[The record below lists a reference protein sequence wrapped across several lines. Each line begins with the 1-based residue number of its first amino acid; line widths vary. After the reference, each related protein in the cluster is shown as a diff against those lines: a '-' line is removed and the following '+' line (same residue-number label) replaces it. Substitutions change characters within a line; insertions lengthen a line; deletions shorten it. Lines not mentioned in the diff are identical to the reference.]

1 MPSAAAYDDDHDD
14 DQPAVTCG
22 SVIQLQHVH
31 TSAKPQPTSNN
42 MGTAYL
48 LYDTEG
54 KNRNGGS
61 GQHLATF
68 VKDQPTDKRALW
80 RIRSRHHH
88 HKDNDGN
95 NEYPSLETTTSTILA
110 TTCTSAAEP
119 IRCGDVVR
127 LSNLETR
134 RNLHSHNVKSPLSN
148 QQEVTAV
155 EDGNNPEDDW
165 KVLCANHDN
174 NGHNKNNNDN
184 SSLWRRGQSIK
195 LQHVVTGKCLGAN
208 SGAEFNVKTCGRN
221 CPLMNHLESFGR
233 DCTDALSDLRTGEQ
247 GIYLSV

>member
-1 MPSAAAYDDDHDD
+1 
-14 DQPAVTCG
+14 
-22 SVIQLQHVH
+22 
-31 TSAKPQPTSNN
+31 
-42 MGTAYL
+42 MGTSYL

-95 NEYPSLETTTSTILA
+95 NEYPSLATTTSTILA

-174 NGHNKNNNDN
+174 NSHNKNKNDN